1 MNKKTLNIIRRLTEI
16 AAATPKVANYRL
28 AAAIVYKN
36 RIVSLGNPSYK
47 TSPFQK
53 KYAADEWK
61 IFLHAEISA
70 IKNALRILH
79 VDDLKHCTLFVCR
92 VKHLGLGNSKPCS
105 GCQRAIAEF
114 GIKTVYY
121 TSENGNIEVL

>member
-70 IKNALRILH
+70 IKNSLRFIS
-79 VDDLKHCTLFVCR
+79 VEDLKYCTLYCY
-92 VKHLGLGNSKPCS
+92 
-105 GCQRAIAEF
+105 Q
-114 GIKTVYY
+114 
-121 TSENGNIEVL
+121 